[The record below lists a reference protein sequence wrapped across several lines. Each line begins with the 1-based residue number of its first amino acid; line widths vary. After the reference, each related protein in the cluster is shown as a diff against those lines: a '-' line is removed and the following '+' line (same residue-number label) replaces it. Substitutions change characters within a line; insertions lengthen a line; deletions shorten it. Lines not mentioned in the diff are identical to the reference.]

1 MRTGLAS
8 FRKAGAEHFDE
19 LGLWASLALAVIV
32 VAGIAA
38 WLMLPEPSD
47 AGDDARSSSSIILP
61 AQNASNAVQS
71 GGTQLAAVPLP
82 SVAAAPSDEP
92 ATVGVVAAP
101 QAAQDENPP
110 GPTSDKSPLDRL
122 RIASQSFQRGGLGS
136 KALVTLTLR
145 NANDFA
151 VKDVEIACAFV
162 RRDGSPLTERTRVIP
177 GAIARK
183 SRKTYTH
190 MLIGFVNIN
199 ASKAKCSLVTASRL

>member
-1 MRTGLAS
+1 M
-8 FRKAGAEHFDE
+8 
-19 LGLWASLALAVIV
+19 IV
-32 VAGIAA
+32 VAGIVA

-47 AGDDARSSSSIILP
+47 AGDDDRSSSSTMIVP
-61 AQNASNAVQS
+61 AQNASNAAQS
-71 GGTQLAAVPLP
+71 GGTQLAAVPSP
-82 SVAAAPSDEP
+82 PVAAAPAEEP

-101 QAAQDENPP
+101 QAAQDAKSPEPA
-110 GPTSDKSPLDRL
+110 SEKSPLDRL
-122 RIASQSFQRGGLGS
+122 RIASQSFRRGGLGS

-177 GAIARK
+177 GTIAMK